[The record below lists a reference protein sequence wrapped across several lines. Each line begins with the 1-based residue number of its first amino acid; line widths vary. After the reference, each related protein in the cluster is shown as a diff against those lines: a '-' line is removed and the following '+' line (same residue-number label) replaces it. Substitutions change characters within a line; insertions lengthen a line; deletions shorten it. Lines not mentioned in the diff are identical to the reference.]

1 MRRIDVH
8 NRCSDFDSYRASR
21 VKSLFNAESGC
32 DFRIS
37 ADLPA
42 DELDWRI
49 GVIVGP
55 SGSGK
60 TSIGRQFWEDVGI
73 ARLGDGWD
81 RGKPIV
87 DVIAPDGD
95 FNTVTG
101 SLAAVGLGD
110 VPAWLRPFHVLS
122 VGEQFRAGVARVI
135 TEAPERIVID
145 EFTSARDRQVA
156 RFGALAFGKA
166 WRRLPAGHQCLIL
179 TCHRD
184 VLEWLQP
191 DWIFDTATGKYNSGR
206 GVRRPRFELEI
217 WQTDWRYWPL
227 FEPHHYLK
235 LPHMIAAKCYVGCV
249 DGEPV
254 CHLAVGSRNK
264 GKGGVE
270 ARACRLVVLPEWQGA
285 GVGMR
290 FLNAV
295 CEMNLTGADGAR
307 FPGRPVTTLFHTSHP
322 GLAASL
328 RRDRKW
334 RQVSA
339 ALYGESRTK
348 CIRTM
353 SISNARKLALDP
365 DAVTVSNAGY
375 GGHFRAV
382 QGFRY
387 VGSEGEEAGIV
398 C

>member
-1 MRRIDVH
+1 MTRIEVH
-8 NRCSDFDSYRASR
+8 NRCSDYESYRAAR

-32 DFRIS
+32 NF
-37 ADLPA
+37 DLVAEVPA
-42 DELDWRI
+42 DDPAWRI

-60 TSIGRQFWEDVGI
+60 SSIGRKFWPGVPIADLSANWPDDV
-73 ARLGDGWD
+73 
-81 RGKPIV
+81 PIV
-87 DVIAPDGD
+87 DAIAPDGD
-95 FNTVTG
+95 FNAVTAA
-101 SLAAVGLGD
+101 LAAVGLGD
-110 VPAWLRPFHVLS
+110 VPAWLRPFAVLS
-122 VGEQFRAGVARVI
+122 VGEKFRAGVARVI
-135 TEAPERIVID
+135 ADPPRKIVID
-145 EFTSARDRQVA
+145 EFTSALDRQIA
-156 RFGALAFGKA
+156 RFGALAFAKA

-184 VLEWLQP
+184 ILDWVQP
-191 DWIFDTATGKYNSGR
+191 DWIFDTATGKFSSTE
-206 GVRRPRFELEI
+206 GVQRPRFELEI
-217 WQTDWRYWPL
+217 YQTDWRYWPA
-227 FEPHHYLK
+227 FEKHHYLK
-235 LPHMIAAKCYVGCV
+235 LPQMVAAKCYVGTV

-254 CHLAVGSRNK
+254 CHLAVSTRNK
-264 GKGGVE
+264 GRGVE

-295 CEMNLTGADGAR
+295 CEIQLRGEEGARLTG
-307 FPGRPVTTLFHTSHP
+307 RPATTLFHTSHP
-322 GLAASL
+322 GLAAAL

-339 ALYGESRTK
+339 VLYGESRSK

-353 SISNARKLALDP
+353 RESNRRKLEVNPNAI
-365 DAVTVSNAGY
+365 AINGAGY

-387 VGSEGEEAGIV
+387 VGEEGLRNE
-398 C
+398 

>member
-1 MRRIDVH
+1 MRKIEVH
-8 NRCSDFDSYRASR
+8 NRCSDFESYRAAR

-32 DFRIS
+32 DFDLS

-42 DELDWRI
+42 DETSWRI

-60 TSIGRQFWEDVGI
+60 SSIGSRFWPGVGI
-73 ARLGDGWD
+73 ADLSAGWPAD
-81 RGKPIV
+81 KPII
-87 DVIAPDGD
+87 DAIAPDGD
-95 FNTVTG
+95 FNAVTG
-101 SLAAVGLGD
+101 ALAAVGLGD
-110 VPAWLRPFHVLS
+110 VPAWLRPFPVLS
-122 VGEQFRAGVARVI
+122 VGEKFRAGVARVI
-135 TEAPERIVID
+135 ADPPRRIVID
-145 EFTSARDRQVA
+145 EFTSALDRQIA
-156 RFGALAFGKA
+156 RFGALAFAKA
-166 WRRLPAGHQCLIL
+166 WKRLKDGQQCLIL

-184 VLEWLQP
+184 ILDWIQP
-191 DWIFDTATGKYNSGR
+191 DWIFDTATGKYSSAE
-206 GVRRPRFELEI
+206 GVQRPRFELDI
-217 WQTDWRYWPL
+217 HQTNWSYWPM
-227 FEPHHYLK
+227 FEKHHYLK
-235 LPHMIAAKCYVGCV
+235 LPHMIAAKCYVGAV
-249 DGEPV
+249 GGEPV
-254 CHLAVGSRNK
+254 CHLAVSCRNK
-264 GKGGVE
+264 GKDGGVE

-295 CEMNLTGADGAR
+295 CEMNLRGEEGGR

-334 RQVSA
+334 RQISA
-339 ALYGESRTK
+339 VLYGESRSR

-353 SISNARKLALDP
+353 EVSSARKLKKNP
-365 DAVTVSNAGY
+365 EAVTITGAGY

-387 VGSEGEEAGIV
+387 VGEEGLHEQ
-398 C
+398 